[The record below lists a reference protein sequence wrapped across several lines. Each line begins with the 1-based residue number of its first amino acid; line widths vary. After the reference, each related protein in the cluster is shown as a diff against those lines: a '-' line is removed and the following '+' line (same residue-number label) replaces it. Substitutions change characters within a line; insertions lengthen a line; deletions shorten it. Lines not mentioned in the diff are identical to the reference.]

1 MWSSPALRMRLGR
14 GDAMTRKFAVL
25 GALLLFDASAAHAD
39 DCDELAAARIKLNRA
54 PFREETTISAQSG
67 PGKIGIAIK
76 KIFTGDM
83 LYEFRNDEWKKTQ
96 TTSEKLDEAVRNGGQ
111 HFQET
116 CRIDGIESLNGE
128 DADIVAAHAVSVTS
142 VANATVFNDSRY
154 WISRKS
160 NLPLKA
166 EHTTSIV
173 SSTYATTLTYT
184 TIYAYDNV
192 KAPIE

>member
-1 MWSSPALRMRLGR
+1 MRLGR
-14 GDAMTRKFAVL
+14 EDAMTRKSAMLSVL
-25 GALLLFDASAAHAD
+25 GALLLIDASAARAD
-39 DCDELAAARIKLNRA
+39 DCDELAASRLKLNRA
-54 PFREETTISAQSG
+54 PFRQETTIGAQSG
-67 PGKIGIAIK
+67 PGKIGIATR

-83 LYEFRNDEWKKTQ
+83 LYEWRNDEWKKTP
-96 TTSEKLDEAVRNGGQ
+96 TTSDTLDEAVRNGGL

-116 CRIDGIESLNGE
+116 CRNDGIQSLNGE
-128 DADIVAAHAVSVTS
+128 DADVVATHAVSVTS
-142 VANATVFNDSRY
+142 VADSTVFNDSRY

-192 KAPIE
+192 KAPTE